1 MSSSTTTALSRQPLK
16 EILEGVTDPRDRRG
30 VRHPLPAV
38 LCLAVTG
45 ILAGCRSL
53 TAIWEHA
60 ADLEPADLE
69 ALGPGEGRALPSES
83 TIRRVLKDLDPGD
96 LDARAGL
103 LVLHPH
109 RRHRRPQGDRR
120 GRQDHARGPHR

>member
-16 EILEGVTDPRDRRG
+16 EVLEGVTDPRDRRG
-30 VRHPLPAV
+30 VRHSLPAV
-38 LCLAVTG
+38 LSLSVTG

-69 ALGPGEGRALPSES
+69 ALGLEAGRALTSQ
-83 TIRRVLKDLDPGD
+83 VH
-96 LDARAGL
+96 
-103 LVLHPH
+103 HPQC
-109 RRHRRPQGDRR
+109 P
-120 GRQDHARGPHR
+120 

>member
-1 MSSSTTTALSRQPLK
+1 MPSSTTTALSRQPLK
-16 EILEGVTDPRDRRG
+16 KVLEGVTDPRDRRG
-30 VRHPLPAV
+30 VRHCLTAI
-38 LCLAVTG
+38 LSLAVTG

-53 TAIWEHA
+53 TAIWEHT

-69 ALGPGEGRALPSES
+69 ALGLEAGRALPSES
-83 TIRRVLKDLDPGD
+83 TIRRVLERVNADD

-109 RRHRRPQGDRR
+109 RRHRGQNGDRR